1 MGIKT
6 ATVLAASGLTAFLIA
21 ALLGLKVIP
30 ALQRLK
36 FGQTIRDIG
45 PAWHRGKQ
53 GTPTMG
59 GLLFIGS
66 TVLTFAAAIA
76 VCEFLLGIRIFK
88 ATDLTLTRLFGGLLM
103 ALCSGA
109 LGFIDDYVKVVK
121 KRNLGLTARQK
132 LFGQLL
138 VGLGYSLS
146 LYMAGGTAVTVP
158 YFGQVEFGPWF
169 IPFTIFVV
177 VSMSNAVNFTDGID
191 GLCGT
196 VSFIAALF
204 FVVASRI
211 TAYFGQSL
219 LAAITA
225 GAIAGF
231 LVWNFY
237 PAKVFMGD
245 TGALFLGGIITA
257 FAFGINQPFVLVFV
271 GIIYIVEILSV
282 VLQVLYFKATGG
294 RRLLKMSPLHH
305 HFEMS
310 GWKETRIVAVF
321 SFVTLLG
328 CVLSGVFLLY

>member
-1 MGIKT
+1 MG
-6 ATVLAASGLTAFLIA
+6 AF
-21 ALLGLKVIP
+21 V
-30 ALQRLK
+30 
-36 FGQTIRDIG
+36 
-45 PAWHRGKQ
+45 
-53 GTPTMG
+53 
-59 GLLFIGS
+59 IGS

-121 KRNLGLTARQK
+121 NRNLGLTARQK

-196 VSFIAALF
+196 VSFMRAV
-204 FVVASRI
+204 FVVASELPPISGR
-211 TAYFGQSL
+211 A
-219 LAAITA
+219 ACAITA

-231 LVWNFY
+231 LVEFY

-245 TGALFLGGIITA
+245 TGAVFGRDYTA
-257 FAFGINQPFVLVFV
+257 FAFGINQPFVLVLW
-271 GIIYIVEILSV
+271 E
-282 VLQVLYFKATGG
+282 
-294 RRLLKMSPLHH
+294 
-305 HFEMS
+305 
-310 GWKETRIVAVF
+310 
-321 SFVTLLG
+321 
-328 CVLSGVFLLY
+328 